1 MSDMNGL
8 MISPEAPNSNNNNN
22 DNRVETNSGLNLEEL
37 LMEPWHQQPAN
48 TLSSSPSSTSSSS
61 SPDAI
66 YTQYSPQSHQQH
78 YMSPGSQMSHA
89 GSSGFGLVDESAAT
103 ASTIDSGVYSYPP
116 SSCSGSNSPK
126 MLAPPSV
133 DSSYFES
140 MLAPSANA
148 ATVAPQIHSNDFV
161 NIDMM
166 LDEPH
171 STAHLD
177 LAGNIYFI
185 LGHINPQ

>member
-1 MSDMNGL
+1 MTYECDMNGL
-8 MISPEAPNSNNNNN
+8 MISPEAHNSNNNNE
-22 DNRVETNSGLNLEEL
+22 NRDSGLNLEEL
-37 LMEPWHQQPAN
+37 LMEPWHQQPAS
-48 TLSSSPSSTSSSS
+48 TMSSSPSSTSS

-66 YTQYSPQSHQQH
+66 YTQYSPQSHQQQH
-78 YMSPGSQMSHA
+78 YISPGSQMSHA

-140 MLAPSANA
+140 MLAPSAHPNA
-148 ATVAPQIHSNDFV
+148 TTVAPQIHSNDFL

-166 LDEPH
+166 FDELH
-171 STAHLD
+171 STDHLD
-177 LAGNIYFI
+177 LARNYIIF
-185 LGHINPQ
+185 